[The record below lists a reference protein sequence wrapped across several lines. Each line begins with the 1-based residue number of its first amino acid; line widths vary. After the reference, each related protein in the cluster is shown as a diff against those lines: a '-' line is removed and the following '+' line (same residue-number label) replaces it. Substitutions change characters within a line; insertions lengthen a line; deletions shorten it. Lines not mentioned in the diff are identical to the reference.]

1 MNIREMIEVLEDIAQ
16 VHGNVEVRLMTQE
29 NWPFEN
35 SIRHIKT
42 SDEVSDGDEDE
53 LADVQQELADLE
65 QNSDGLTSEDQV
77 LYDELR
83 ERYDELLHQQDE
95 KLVIAYLVEGSQLCY
110 GNKAYFER

>member
-42 SDEVSDGDEDE
+42 SDEVPGKEEDE
-53 LADVQQELADLE
+53 LHDVHTEMQYLLDKLELTDEDKEYQKELEEREHDLF
-65 QNSDGLTSEDQV
+65 DQA
-77 LYDELR
+77 
-83 ERYDELLHQQDE
+83 DE
-95 KLVIAYLVEGSQLCY
+95 KLVIAYIVEGSQLCY